1 MNLTKRSIFGS
12 VKTGMKN
19 FILFSFFLGLAMHC
33 NAQSTTE
40 IAGARYGALSN
51 TGIADNSV
59 WQGLLNPA
67 GIITPQE
74 RWQAGAS
81 YVNRFSIS
89 ELSSRDLVASL
100 KVGKG
105 RFGLV
110 VHSFGYDAYTQNQF
124 SGTYAMQ
131 LSEKFRA
138 GVQLNYFNVS
148 IAEGFG
154 KYSAVTANLGL
165 QYDFNDKVTVGLV
178 IKNPN
183 RSELST
189 EVMQQY
195 VQSVI
200 SGGLKYKLADNLSLL
215 ADVSKDLDLD
225 PNLSAALEYSP
236 LEEWHLRGGVSTL
249 DRGLSFGFGYSPAKW
264 SVDLASLYH
273 QVLGFSPMISFTY
286 RNE

>member
-1 MNLTKRSIFGS
+1 
-12 VKTGMKN
+12 MKN
-19 FILFSFFLGLAMHC
+19 FILFSFFLVAAKHC
-33 NAQSTTE
+33 NAQSTAE

-67 GIITPQE
+67 GIITAQE

-81 YVNRFSIS
+81 YLNRFSIS
-89 ELSSRDLVASL
+89 GLSSRDLVTSL
-100 KVGKG
+100 KLGKG

-124 SGTYAMQ
+124 SGTYAMK
-131 LSEKFRA
+131 LSQKFRA

-154 KYSAVTANLGL
+154 NYSAFTANMGL
-165 QYDFNDKVTVGLV
+165 QYDFNEKVTVGLV

-189 EVMQQY
+189 DVMQQY
-195 VQSVI
+195 LQSVI
-200 SGGLKYKLADNLSLL
+200 SGGLKYNLADNLTLL
-215 ADVSKDLDLD
+215 SDVSKDLDLD
-225 PNLSAALEYSP
+225 PNLSLAIEYSP
-236 LEEWHLRGGVSTL
+236 LEEWSLRGGVSTL

-264 SVDLASLYH
+264 SLDLASLYH

>member
-1 MNLTKRSIFGS
+1 
-12 VKTGMKN
+12 MKI
-19 FILFSFFLGLAMHC
+19 FILIGFFLCVAIHC

-40 IAGARYGALSN
+40 IAGARYGALSS

-67 GIITPQE
+67 GIITDE
-74 RWQAGAS
+74 ESWQAGAS
-81 YVNRFSIS
+81 YVNRFTLS
-89 ELSSRDLVASL
+89 ELSSRDLVASI

-110 VHSFGYDAYTQNQF
+110 VHSFGYDAFTQNQF
-124 SGTYAMQ
+124 SGTYAMK
-131 LSEKFRA
+131 LSEKLRA
-138 GVQLNYFNVS
+138 GVQLNYFNIS

-154 KYSAVTANLGL
+154 NYSAVTANLGL
-165 QYDFNDKVTVGLV
+165 QYDFSDKVSVGLM

-183 RSELST
+183 RSQLST

-200 SGGLKYKLADNLSLL
+200 SGGLKYKLADNLTML

-225 PNLSAALEYSP
+225 PNLSVALEYSP
-236 LEEWHLRGGVSTL
+236 LEEWYLRGGVSTL
-249 DRGLSFGFGYSPAKW
+249 DRGLSFGFGYKPAKW